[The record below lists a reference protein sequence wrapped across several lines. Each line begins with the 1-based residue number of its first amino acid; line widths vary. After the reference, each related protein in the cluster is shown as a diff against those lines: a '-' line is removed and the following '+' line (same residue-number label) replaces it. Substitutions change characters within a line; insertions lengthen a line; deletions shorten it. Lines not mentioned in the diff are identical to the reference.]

1 MENFPYCNFFGTYT
15 KIYTLSDE
23 NGNVFYVGSTTT
35 RLEIRLA
42 NHITVAKKNKS
53 SGNKRKD
60 AHIRKLNYKITAT
73 IVDMI
78 WVTAD
83 RKKDLTHKA
92 DKIEKQWIDK
102 YLSLGYALL
111 NGRQVVPKKVI
122 DPEPEYIGKT
132 INVSSDAISPDKPK
146 IRIVFKDRPE
156 TATAK

>member
-1 MENFPYCNFFGTYT
+1 MENFPFCNFFGTYA
-15 KIYTLSDE
+15 KIYTLADA

-35 RLEIRLA
+35 RLELRLA

-60 AHIRKLNYKITAT
+60 AYIRKLNYRITAT

-92 DKIEKQWIDK
+92 DHIEKQWIDK

-111 NGRQVVPKKVI
+111 NGRQVVPKKIVE
-122 DPEPEYIGKT
+122 PEPEFIGKT
-132 INVSSDAISPDKPK
+132 INVSSDTINPDKPK
-146 IRIVFKDRPE
+146 IRIESGQYEP
-156 TATAK
+156 ATAK